1 MSRKLLLILCII
13 FLAMSNAYAANEE
26 NKIDNQ
32 DKKVHP
38 TDATQS
44 AIVLPKITVFGLV
57 DQDPAVP
64 VITKFGTQFNVITEE
79 QIKRQNS
86 LDFYDALRNVPGV
99 MYRKR
104 NVIGGQTGHSLYIR
118 GHGASHPSPD
128 LSIQFDGVPRSGVL
142 YGQTLADGIP
152 VFALGGMEV
161 FKSPQPTQFGS
172 GYGMI
177 NFIPK
182 YMTEEGT
189 EIRIGFEG
197 GSFGTFAENIGLG
210 AKYGNWDIYGAQSWI
225 STVGHDDH
233 TAAHQAS
240 YYLNLGYQFTDNWDV
255 RLLANKVEAGTQAP
269 NNPWNEALYQGGIDH
284 FTTNV
289 SFLTLTLNND
299 YDVAHGYLKAYYNHT
314 FFNLHDESNSSGTI
328 ANYATSRQTNVLYG
342 LRGREILNLWK
353 GSEIIIG
360 ADYDITEL
368 WNDQKVHSTG
378 AKTSWEF
385 PIHSMFTPYIGISQT
400 FGDDDSFHITP
411 SVGYRYYLSNVFD
424 NHGSPQGGLVI
435 GYGNT
440 NLAFNYVHGINYPSP
455 VIFQGFL
462 RNTSKELDKIST
474 KDIEPEIV
482 DHFELSLSHVQ
493 PDLFSLSATVFHDS
507 GRNRT
512 RANMGAMGVVPT
524 NFSTSWFNS
533 TTSEYTI
540 EGLELAGKV
549 IPFDGFELF
558 AGATWLKV
566 RAEGKG
572 SQGTP
577 YARQLVSDHK
587 MPYTPSFA
595 LQAGFNW
602 NIWGGLVLSAD
613 YQHLSGVYDSTYG
626 RGGPGGV
633 NTNDGMV
640 IMNDKNRLPDINV
653 FNARLDYN
661 FTYDDLYVKEG
672 KVFVAVNN
680 IFNTPYAYALELNSS
695 NTDRKLYYMPGTS
708 FMAGFE
714 LKF

>member
-1 MSRKLLLILCII
+1 MSGKLLLILCIL
-13 FLAMSNAYAANEE
+13 FLAMSNAYAASEE
-26 NKIDNQ
+26 NKINNQ
-32 DKKVHP
+32 DKKVQP

-57 DQDPAVP
+57 DQDPSVP

-118 GHGASHPSPD
+118 GRGASHPSPD

-328 ANYATSRQTNVLYG
+328 ANYATSRQTNVLYC
-342 LRGREILNLWK
+342 LRGREILNLWE

-360 ADYDITEL
+360 
-368 WNDQKVHSTG
+368 
-378 AKTSWEF
+378 
-385 PIHSMFTPYIGISQT
+385 
-400 FGDDDSFHITP
+400 
-411 SVGYRYYLSNVFD
+411 
-424 NHGSPQGGLVI
+424 
-435 GYGNT
+435 
-440 NLAFNYVHGINYPSP
+440 
-455 VIFQGFL
+455 
-462 RNTSKELDKIST
+462 
-474 KDIEPEIV
+474 
-482 DHFELSLSHVQ
+482 
-493 PDLFSLSATVFHDS
+493 
-507 GRNRT
+507 
-512 RANMGAMGVVPT
+512 
-524 NFSTSWFNS
+524 
-533 TTSEYTI
+533 
-540 EGLELAGKV
+540 
-549 IPFDGFELF
+549 
-558 AGATWLKV
+558 
-566 RAEGKG
+566 
-572 SQGTP
+572 
-577 YARQLVSDHK
+577 SD
-587 MPYTPSFA
+587 
-595 LQAGFNW
+595 
-602 NIWGGLVLSAD
+602 
-613 YQHLSGVYDSTYG
+613 
-626 RGGPGGV
+626 
-633 NTNDGMV
+633 
-640 IMNDKNRLPDINV
+640 
-653 FNARLDYN
+653 
-661 FTYDDLYVKEG
+661 
-672 KVFVAVNN
+672 
-680 IFNTPYAYALELNSS
+680 
-695 NTDRKLYYMPGTS
+695 
-708 FMAGFE
+708 
-714 LKF
+714 